1 MSGGYQ
7 LLLMIAGMH
16 VLGLGCVAVL
26 MVLAFRQHPEEGPRR
41 SDFGSDDGWGN
52 EPREPRRP
60 SDSPWGG
67 MPLPDSEQ
75 ARIRLRDERKLRD
88 LRPER
93 ERRPSREPGRPVRIP
108 Q

>member
-41 SDFGSDDGWGN
+41 SDSGSDDGWGN
-52 EPREPRRP
+52 EPREPRGP

-93 ERRPSREPGRPVRIP
+93 ERRPSREPGRPVRVP